1 MLSGLSGDS
10 DHLATKKL
18 MGSSAAPAKQR
29 VASDSL
35 HHAIRLIEIVGRA
48 EGGLTNAEMSR
59 ALDLATSSCS
69 YVLGEL
75 DRAGYVTRNPE
86 TRRYRLGLKLVTLA
100 EGALREIGYRRI
112 AEPALHKL
120 VAETGLT
127 ANICV
132 LEGNNVVLVDRVE
145 SPAFIRPE
153 VAIGTALPANGS
165 AIGKVLLAHLP
176 DARILEMIDCYG
188 LPRSARK
195 TITSK
200 TRFLTELDRVRKQG
214 YAINDEEIADGVRS
228 VGAPIVHPDGAVR
241 AGISAIGESGCSTWK
256 EMDRVIELVRAAAR
270 EISRAARLTPFV

>member
-1 MLSGLSGDS
+1 M
-10 DHLATKKL
+10 
-18 MGSSAAPAKQR
+18 
-29 VASDSL
+29 
-35 HHAIRLIEIVGRA
+35 RLLEIVGKA
-48 EGGLTNAEMSR
+48 EGGLTNAEISR

-75 DRAGYVTRNPE
+75 ERAGYITRDSE
-86 TRRYRLGLKLVTLA
+86 TRRYQLGLKLVTLA

-112 AEPALHKL
+112 AEPALHRL

-153 VAIGTALPANGS
+153 VAIGTAFPVNGS

-176 DARILEMIDCYG
+176 RSRVLELVDRYG

-200 TRFLTELDRVRKQG
+200 TRLLAELDIVREQG
-214 YAINDEEIADGVRS
+214 YAINDEEIADGLRS

-241 AGISAIGESGCSTWK
+241 AGVSAIGESNGPIWK
-256 EMDRVIELVRAAAR
+256 EMDRVIELVRATGR
-270 EISRAARLTPFV
+270 EISRAARLTPWT